1 MSKRLLLEGSD
12 LETLL
17 LRVRAEMGPQARV
30 IKAERV
36 RTGGVGGFFAK
47 ERFELTVEMPEMAA
61 GAGIVD
67 TDAPVRTA
75 PLMTP
80 ASRGPVAPATPAGM
94 SGIEALLD
102 AADAGD
108 GPVLDAPVLDGPA
121 LDETLPV
128 STERDSFASILDS
141 VRQLAYET
149 SAGAPLGDPA
159 PRAKTGAT
167 APPVSPTRPAE
178 PAPTV
183 PDVEIVPP
191 PAPGPQVLGKTVR
204 PAEFVAVRTTGASF
218 GELVDLGVP
227 RQVLEQLP
235 PGQGR
240 YTLSEV
246 LSHVPRAPQ
255 LVRGPASV
263 VVVAGVGEPVIA
275 AAAAIARRLGLPDS
289 EIALAGRFTPRT
301 GYGPWV
307 LTGMS
312 ARRLRAATVETE
324 NVLVVALG
332 VGVDASDWSVAAG
345 LVEAFDPDQVWAVVE
360 ADRTVRDARR
370 WMAALADRHPVD
382 AVAACNVAS
391 TTAPAAVLE
400 LGVPVGMIDSVPASA
415 VVWAAALSEH
425 LTDPQWD

>member
-1 MSKRLLLEGSD
+1 MPKRLLLEGSD

-17 LRVRAEMGPQARV
+17 LRVRAEMGPQAKV

-47 ERFELTVEMPEMAA
+47 ERFELTVEVPDPAT
-61 GAGIVD
+61 GVGVLD
-67 TDAPVRTA
+67 TEPPAVRPT

-80 ASRGPVAPATPAGM
+80 ASRGPASPVSPVSPPTMA
-94 SGIEALLD
+94 GIEALLD

-108 GPVLDAPVLDGPA
+108 GPVLDEDI
-121 LDETLPV
+121 PV

-149 SAGAPLGDPA
+149 SAGAPV
-159 PRAKTGAT
+159 R
-167 APPVSPTRPAE
+167 E
-178 PAPTV
+178 PAPTPAEPTRAPAAT
-183 PDVEIVPP
+183 PDPEIV
-191 PAPGPQVLGKTVR
+191 APEPVVIGKSVR

-227 RQVLEQLP
+227 RRILEQLP

-240 YTLSEV
+240 YTLSQV
-246 LSHVPRAPQ
+246 LSHVPRAPH
-255 LVRGPASV
+255 LVREPASV
-263 VVVAGVGEPVIA
+263 VVVAGVGEPVIGTA
-275 AAAAIARRLGLPDS
+275 SAIARRLGLTDS
-289 EIALAGRFTPRT
+289 DIGLAGRFTPRS

-324 NVLVVALG
+324 NTLVVALG

-345 LVEAFDPDQVWAVVE
+345 LVDAFDPDQVWAVVE
-360 ADRTVRDARR
+360 ADRSIRDARR
-370 WMAALADRHPVD
+370 WMGALGDRRPLD
-382 AVAACNVAS
+382 AVAACNVTS

-400 LGVPVGMIDSVPASA
+400 LGVPVGMIDGVPASA

-425 LTDPQWD
+425 LADPQWD

>member
-17 LRVRAEMGPQARV
+17 LRVRAEMGPQAKV

-47 ERFELTVEMPEMAA
+47 ERFELTVEMPDAA
-61 GAGIVD
+61 VGVGILD
-67 TDAPVRTA
+67 TEPLGRTA

-80 ASRGPVAPATPAGM
+80 ASRGPAAPAPPAAPAAAAGSAVPSGP

-108 GPVLDAPVLDGPA
+108 GPVVDDPV
-121 LDETLPV
+121 PV

-149 SAGAPLGDPA
+149 SSGVPLGERETARTAPVSPAPPVAPA
-159 PRAKTGAT
+159 PRA
-167 APPVSPTRPAE
+167 PE
-178 PAPTV
+178 
-183 PDVEIVPP
+183 VEVVPP
-191 PAPGPQVLGKTVR
+191 PVVVPEVLGKTVR
-204 PAEFVAVRTTGASF
+204 PAVFVAVRTTGASF

-227 RQVLEQLP
+227 RRILEQLP

-246 LSHVPRAPQ
+246 LSHVPRAPR
-255 LVRGPASV
+255 LVRDPASV
-263 VVVAGVGEPVIA
+263 VIVAGVGEPVIA
-275 AAAAIARRLGLPDS
+275 TASAIARRLALPDS

-324 NVLVVALG
+324 NTLVVALG

-360 ADRTVRDARR
+360 ADRSVRDARR
-370 WMAALADRHPVD
+370 WMGALGERRALD
-382 AVAACNVAS
+382 AVAACNVTS

-400 LGVPVGMIDSVPASA
+400 LGVPVGMIDAVPASA

-425 LTDPQWD
+425 LSDPQWD

>member
-1 MSKRLLLEGSD
+1 MPKRLLLEGSD

-17 LRVRAEMGPQARV
+17 LRVRAEMGPQAKV

-47 ERFELTVEMPEMAA
+47 ERFELTVEVPDPAT
-61 GAGIVD
+61 GVGVLD
-67 TDAPVRTA
+67 TEPQAVRSS

-80 ASRGPVAPATPAGM
+80 ASRGPVPPVAPAV
-94 SGIEALLD
+94 SGIDALLD
-102 AADAGD
+102 AADAAD
-108 GPVLDAPVLDGPA
+108 GPVH
-121 LDETLPV
+121 DEDLPV

-149 SAGAPLGDPA
+149 STGAPVRDPA
-159 PRAKTGAT
+159 PAVPRATT
-167 APPVSPTRPAE
+167 APVPNPEVAPEPVP
-178 PAPTV
+178 V
-183 PDVEIVPP
+183 
-191 PAPGPQVLGKTVR
+191 VLGKSVR

-227 RQVLEQLP
+227 RRILEQLP

-240 YTLSEV
+240 YTLSQV
-246 LSHVPRAPQ
+246 LSHVPRAPR
-255 LVRGPASV
+255 LVREPASV
-263 VVVAGVGEPVIA
+263 VVVAGVGEPVIDTA
-275 AAAAIARRLGLPDS
+275 SVIARRLGLTDS
-289 EIALAGRFTPRT
+289 EIGLAGRFTPRS

-324 NVLVVALG
+324 NTLVVALG

-345 LVEAFDPDQVWAVVE
+345 LVDAFDPDQVWAVVE
-360 ADRTVRDARR
+360 ADRSIRDARR
-370 WMAALADRHPVD
+370 WMGALGEHRPLD
-382 AVAACNVAS
+382 AVAACNVTS

-400 LGVPVGMIDSVPASA
+400 LGVPVGMIDAVPASA

-425 LTDPQWD
+425 LADPQWD